1 MQPLESLTKEHRL
14 IAKAVSVTEAFRN
27 VIDAGSPIR
36 PQRYWK
42 LVDFWST
49 YADIVHHGKEEQL
62 LFPAIIE
69 QSELSQYGATIDKLV
84 EEHMY
89 LLGYISDL
97 RRWARP
103 MFTGDRA
110 ARERVIRS
118 LDGYLELIAPHIKLE
133 DEELFPAVADLL
145 SKKELNELAKE
156 FKALDA
162 RVSPNVHS
170 YYRDIIDN
178 LMKE

>member
-1 MQPLESLTKEHRL
+1 MQPLESLAREHRL
-14 IAKAVSVTEAFRN
+14 IATAVSVTEAFRN
-27 VIDAGSPIR
+27 EINAGDPIR
-36 PQRYWK
+36 PRRYWK

-69 QSELSQYGATIDKLV
+69 LTEQSEYGATVDKLV

-110 ARERVIRS
+110 ARERVIRC
-118 LDGYLELIAPHIKLE
+118 LDGYLELIGPHIKLE
-133 DEELFPAVADLL
+133 DEELFPATADML
-145 SKKELNELAKE
+145 SKKKLNELAKE

-170 YYRDIIDN
+170 YYRDIVDN
-178 LMKE
+178 LLKE

>member
-1 MQPLESLTKEHRL
+1 MHPIEHLVKEHQL
-14 IAKAVSVTEAFRN
+14 IAKAVSVTKAFRN
-27 VIDAGSPIR
+27 EIDAGGPIR
-36 PQRYWK
+36 PRRYWK

-62 LFPAIIE
+62 LFPAIV
-69 QSELSQYGATIDKLV
+69 ELSKHAEYGTTIDKLV

-118 LDGYLELIAPHIKLE
+118 LDGYLDLIVPHVKLE
-133 DEELFPAVADLL
+133 DEELFPAVVDIL

-170 YYRDIIDN
+170 YYHDIIEN
-178 LMKE
+178 LMKK

>member
-1 MQPLESLTKEHRL
+1 MQPLESLAKEHRL
-14 IAKAVSVTEAFRN
+14 FAKAVSVTEAFRHE
-27 VIDAGSPIR
+27 IDTSGPIR

-62 LFPAIIE
+62 LFPAIAE
-69 QSELSQYGATIDKLV
+69 QSELSQYAATIDKLV

-89 LLGYISDL
+89 LLGYITDL

-110 ARERVIRS
+110 ARERVIHC
-118 LDGYLELIAPHIKLE
+118 LDGYIELIGPHIKLE
-133 DEELFPAVADLL
+133 DEELFPAAADLL

-170 YYRDIIDN
+170 YYRDIVDN

>member
-1 MQPLESLTKEHRL
+1 MQPLEHLVKEHRL

-27 VIDAGSPIR
+27 EIDAGGPIR
-36 PQRYWK
+36 PRRYWM

-69 QSELSQYGATIDKLV
+69 QSTSSEHNATIDKLV

-110 ARERVIRS
+110 ARERVIRC
-118 LDGYLELIAPHIKLE
+118 LDGYLELIGPHIKLE
-133 DEELFPAVADLL
+133 DEELFPAAVNML
-145 SKKELNELAKE
+145 SKKDLNKLAKE

-170 YYRDIIDN
+170 YYRDLIDN
-178 LMKE
+178 LMKK

>member
-1 MQPLESLTKEHRL
+1 MQPLEYLAKEHRL
-14 IAKAVSVTEAFRN
+14 IAEAVSVTEAFRN
-27 VIDAGSPIR
+27 EINTGGPIR
-36 PQRYWK
+36 PRRYWK

-62 LFPAIIE
+62 LFPAIVE
-69 QSELSQYGATIDKLV
+69 QSVASEYGATIDKLV

-110 ARERVIRS
+110 ARERVIRC
-118 LDGYLELIAPHIKLE
+118 LDGYLALIGPHIKLE
-133 DEELFPAVADLL
+133 DEELFPAAAEML

-170 YYRDIIDN
+170 YYRDIVDN

>member
-1 MQPLESLTKEHRL
+1 MQPLESLAREHRL
-14 IAKAVSVTEAFRN
+14 IAKAVSMTEAFRN
-27 VIDAGSPIR
+27 EIDAGGPIR
-36 PQRYWK
+36 PRRYWM

-62 LFPAIIE
+62 LFPVIVE
-69 QSELSQYGATIDKLV
+69 KSELSQYAATIDKLV

-110 ARERVIRS
+110 ARERVIRC
-118 LDGYLELIAPHIKLE
+118 LDGYIELMGPHIKLE
-133 DEELFPAVADLL
+133 DEELFPAAADLL

-162 RVSPNVHS
+162 RVSPNVHA
-170 YYRDIIDN
+170 YYRDIVDN